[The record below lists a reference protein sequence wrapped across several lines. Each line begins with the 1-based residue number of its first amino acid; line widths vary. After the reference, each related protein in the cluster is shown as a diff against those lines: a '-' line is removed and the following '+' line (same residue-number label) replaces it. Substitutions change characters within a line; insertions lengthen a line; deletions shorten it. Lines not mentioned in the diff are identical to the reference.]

1 MASEN
6 QHTVESEKPT
16 SSEEPF
22 LTPGATEILPTKDS
36 VELTRD
42 NRHLHWFLLR
52 DFAVIALL
60 WVAYAAV
67 VVVTDREGILNDKK
81 KYWNSA
87 FTVGIPV
94 IIGLVSIVSSTVGSY
109 GRDF

>member
-6 QHTVESEKPT
+6 QDTVESEKPT
-16 SSEEPF
+16 SSEKLF
-22 LTPGATEILPTKDS
+22 LIPGATEILSTKDS

-60 WVAYAAV
+60 WAAYAAV

-87 FTVGIPV
+87 FTVGIPM
-94 IIGLVSIVSSTVGSY
+94 IIGLVSVVSSTVGSY